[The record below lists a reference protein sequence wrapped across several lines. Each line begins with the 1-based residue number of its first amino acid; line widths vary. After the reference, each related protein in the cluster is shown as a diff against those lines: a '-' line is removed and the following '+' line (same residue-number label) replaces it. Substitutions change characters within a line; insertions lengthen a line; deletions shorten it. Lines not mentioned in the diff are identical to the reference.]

1 MDAVAEATSV
11 NENAVANNEFDEVEA
26 VDTETVNVKGS
37 ASINADVGMFAEAI
51 AQSTDGDAEAKY
63 KGKGEDVEGFSLRED
78 GNVKVSGSASIDGHV
93 ENVFLAGASSTA
105 GKADAEVEVDAKTVG
120 INSSEGTIKTGSDLI
135 LDGSVIS
142 LTDAAAISVDD
153 NADATVDL
161 DDDTYA
167 INSGEITVGSALD
180 LDAGVLI
187 ESGAFAG
194 SVDGNS
200 TATVKSDHEE
210 ISAWDLDG
218 DVRVKGNASLDAGV
232 EGILVAESES
242 TSGAARS
249 KIDFTETD
257 VEGIDANDETVR
269 VKGDLTMNAG
279 VAVEGIA
286 LAANNSHGGP
296 ARAEILADDFEG
308 AEFKNLNVSGDAYR
322 TAGVGLSFNSDAES
336 TQGNAKAIVNFDKA
350 IALTDSDDSGV
361 TRVGGDAVIDAE
373 TVVVADAT
381 AATVSKQGS
390 SNQFDNA
397 VAINSNNEATGY
409 ELKGHGLNVHG
420 NAFIDAAAESLRS
433 ANAYNTQ
440 GDARAKTDVHSVI
453 GMDAEGRVKV
463 DGNAELEAFAF
474 AEGISNAFS
483 TGTPGDTDSSKATV
497 DQNQVVALSAESDG
511 ETPQTQLEFRGNVA
525 LAADADNLQLA
536 DAAITNGDAKARTGL
551 NDQTIGILKGD
562 IRIGGDATEFLATG
576 VMVAESN
583 ADVVTGSGNETWAA
597 DASAGRNSKTFGMKG
612 TDVNIKGNVTNE
624 EGLISYAGTEL
635 LTNAE
640 ATSGSARALSTGVK
654 TIGAKNVDLD
664 ISGNVAGEFGVL
676 GLATSEIRAN
686 AAATTGNDAKAK
698 IGARTIGWKGG
709 DIDISGN
716 GNISMAADQIAEAAA
731 DLVTSPPLSTTATSD
746 VDLTVKGGQLGHEGI
761 SIGGNGNIDA
771 EGLLEGYSYATA
783 VTSPSNADADLTVKG
798 LSLNGQSATISGAG
812 DIAGFAEAF
821 FDTAASS
828 VTGDSTANSQTK
840 SIGLSNGTVIAGPSG
855 GDILGVAGA
864 FVDASS
870 NTTNGHSSAEN
881 DGRLVGIKNV
891 DITGGQS
898 GFNNVDG
905 QATGVFNTFASN
917 TNGDATATSHTSARG
932 MQGGVVS
939 NNGAIYGLAEL
950 SNTVVAT
957 TTTGSATATAT
968 GSAIGIDQYN
978 IHMGGDGVITGNAS
992 VNMVASSSTIGN

>member
-1 MDAVAEATSV
+1 
-11 NENAVANNEFDEVEA
+11 
-26 VDTETVNVKGS
+26 
-37 ASINADVGMFAEAI
+37 
-51 AQSTDGDAEAKY
+51 
-63 KGKGEDVEGFSLRED
+63 
-78 GNVKVSGSASIDGHV
+78 
-93 ENVFLAGASSTA
+93 
-105 GKADAEVEVDAKTVG
+105 
-120 INSSEGTIKTGSDLI
+120 
-135 LDGSVIS
+135 
-142 LTDAAAISVDD
+142 
-153 NADATVDL
+153 
-161 DDDTYA
+161 
-167 INSGEITVGSALD
+167 
-180 LDAGVLI
+180 
-187 ESGAFAG
+187 
-194 SVDGNS
+194 
-200 TATVKSDHEE
+200 
-210 ISAWDLDG
+210 
-218 DVRVKGNASLDAGV
+218 
-232 EGILVAESES
+232 
-242 TSGAARS
+242 
-249 KIDFTETD
+249 
-257 VEGIDANDETVR
+257 
-269 VKGDLTMNAG
+269 MNAG
-279 VAVEGIA
+279 VAVAGTA

-336 TQGNAKAIVNFDKA
+336 TQGNAKAIVDFDKA

-409 ELKGHGLNVHG
+409 ELNGHGLNVHG

-440 GDARAKTDVHSVI
+440 GDARAQTDVHSVI

-474 AEGISNAFS
+474 ADGISNAFS
-483 TGTPGDTDSSKATV
+483 TGTPGDSDSSKATV

-511 ETPQTQLEFRGNVA
+511 ETPQTQLKFRGNVA
-525 LAADADNLQLA
+525 LQADADNLQLA

-576 VMVAESN
+576 VTVAESN

-612 TDVNIKGNVTNE
+612 TDVKIDGNVTNE
-624 EGLISYAGTEL
+624 EGFISYAGTEL

-640 ATSGSARALSTGVK
+640 ATSGSARARSTGVK

-716 GNISMAADQIAEAAA
+716 GNISMAAEQLAEAAA
-731 DLVTSPPLSTTATSD
+731 DLVTSTSGTTATSD

-783 VTSPSNADADLTVKG
+783 VSSASDADADLTVKG
-798 LSLNGQSATISGAG
+798 LSLNHQTASIAGAG

-828 VTGDSTANSQTK
+828 VTGDSNADSQTK

-855 GDILGVAGA
+855 GDILGVAAA

-870 NTTNGHSSAEN
+870 NTTTGHSSAEN

-898 GFNNVDG
+898 GFNKVDG

-917 TNGDATATSHTSARG
+917 TNGDATASSHTSARG

-939 NNGAIYGLAEL
+939 NNGEIYGLAEL